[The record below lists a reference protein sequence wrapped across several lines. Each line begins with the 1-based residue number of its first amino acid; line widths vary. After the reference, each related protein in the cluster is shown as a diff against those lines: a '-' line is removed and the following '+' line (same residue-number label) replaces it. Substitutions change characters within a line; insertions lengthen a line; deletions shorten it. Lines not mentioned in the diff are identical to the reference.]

1 MRRAPVPVA
10 GGAGWRAGDIF
21 QRITPDSGE
30 ASEGPEEDWSLP
42 SEESAGPP
50 VPEQATAREHASGHA
65 AEFQKIP
72 TPTWREVCE
81 RFPDELE
88 DLVSSSSQAGGTA
101 SSSSEQGT
109 FSDETHARLSAAAV
123 VSVPR
128 LEQVAQSFE
137 TMAASGAHGRN
148 TSSTSA
154 QALDPV
160 FTRMVN
166 KLKPT
171 TPLMSAAAAGN
182 EACVQWLLSHGA
194 RADVRGPVRMTALH
208 LAAGNGHEQV
218 CRVLLRV
225 APQILEWADE
235 FGGRAV
241 HYAADKGMLPVLEFL
256 YAEVRS
262 FLCSARRLAC
272 KAGQGAS

>member
-1 MRRAPVPVA
+1 MPLA
-10 GGAGWRAGDIF
+10 GGTGWRAGDIF
-21 QRITPDSGE
+21 QRISPDSSE

-42 SEESAGPP
+42 SQESAGAPFP
-50 VPEQATAREHASGHA
+50 GQATAREHASGHA
-65 AEFQKIP
+65 AERWRGSEHGGAVQKIP

-88 DLVSSSSQAGGTA
+88 DLVCSSSQAGGTA
-101 SSSSEQGT
+101 GSSSEQGT
-109 FSDETHARLSAAAV
+109 LSDETHARLSAAAA

-148 TSSTSA
+148 TSSTSV
-154 QALDPV
+154 QALDPI

-182 EACVQWLLSHGA
+182 EACVQWLLSRGA
-194 RADVRGPVRMTALH
+194 RADMRGPVRMTALH
-208 LAAGNGHEQV
+208 LAAGNGHEQI

-241 HYAADKGMLPVLEFL
+241 HYAADKGMLSVLEFL

-262 FLCSARRLAC
+262 FRCLTRRLA
-272 KAGQGAS
+272 